1 MLDKSEWDRIR
12 GHMQF
17 LHKDAE
23 HEEKQMLREKLK
35 EKSISVV
42 KEWEKSMQ
50 VRKYIAWS
58 YFERRIQI

>member
-1 MLDKSEWDRIR
+1 
-12 GHMQF
+12 MQF

-42 KEWEKSMQ
+42 KEWEKLMQ

-58 YFERRIQI
+58 YFERRIQILKHI